1 MLKCVDTAI
10 VDQILIWL
18 VQNQANSSEVV
29 SGTSVSEV
37 SERSLVIYS
46 PGCEAE
52 HITLISSLS

>member
-1 MLKCVDTAI
+1 MCKYVDTSI
-10 VDQILIWL
+10 VDLIWL

-37 SERSLVIYS
+37 SERSLVIDS
-46 PGCEAE
+46 RWCEAE